1 MRTIPLIT
9 RKTVDELEEEA
20 VLSEKIAETS
30 PPRFMEIEMH
40 GKKIPDDRKAI
51 QKPDE

>member
-1 MRTIPLIT
+1 MRTIPIIT

-30 PPRFMEIEMH
+30 PPEIH
-40 GKKIPDDRKAI
+40 GDRNAWEKNTG
-51 QKPDE
+51 